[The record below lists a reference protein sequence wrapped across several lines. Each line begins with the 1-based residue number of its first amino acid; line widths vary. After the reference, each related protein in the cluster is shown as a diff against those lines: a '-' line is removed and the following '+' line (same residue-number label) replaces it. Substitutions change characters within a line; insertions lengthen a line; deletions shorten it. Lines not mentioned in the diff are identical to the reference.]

1 MVLNRI
7 GENNFT
13 MIEKD
18 SKYKPY
24 MLLIQFG
31 KNTDFQTS
39 AENDNNRLWTLTLQA
54 FVNCFPTTYWE
65 DR

>member
-18 SKYKPY
+18 SKHKPY

-31 KNTDFQTS
+31 K
-39 AENDNNRLWTLTLQA
+39 EHRLPNLGGK
-54 FVNCFPTTYWE
+54 
-65 DR
+65 